1 MSGVFVRQL
10 FVVEDNDQDFLAL
23 ERIIKEK
30 TQNVVIR
37 RFEDGD
43 EALDW
48 VEEAKIQSGSTSYFY
63 PALVLLDLNLPGTN
77 GREVLEVL
85 KHDRDWHQVPVV
97 IFTTSQKPD
106 DIEYCYENGANSYL
120 VKPLGFE
127 QLRETVQAFLEYWLT
142 TNVLPNSI
150 L

>member
-1 MSGVFVRQL
+1 M
-10 FVVEDNDQDFLAL
+10 
-23 ERIIKEK
+23 
-30 TQNVVIR
+30 IR
-37 RFEDGD
+37 RPPR
-43 EALDW
+43 
-48 VEEAKIQSGSTSYFY
+48 STLFPYTTLFRSSYFY